1 MLGILHSYFTAENSF
16 ESKTELRKRNINSG
30 YVYRDDLDE
39 KKSATKPK
47 KRDSKGQP
55 ESTPLL
61 RKEVKSEREQNHGRR
76 GEEREGIKVKILMTK
91 EEAARLLSK
100 CKDGGVL
107 EFKDV
112 ARELVQIPATRVSVV
127 ASGKGEDHVL
137 GSIPE
142 EF

>member
-1 MLGILHSYFTAENSF
+1 MLGILLSYFSENSF
-16 ESKTELRKRNINSG
+16 DSKTKLRERNINPS
-30 YVYRDDLDE
+30 YVCRDDLDE
-39 KKSATKPK
+39 KKSATKLK
-47 KRDSKGQP
+47 KRDNKGRP

-61 RKEVKSEREQNHGRR
+61 RKEEKSEREQNHGRR
-76 GEEREGIKVKILMTK
+76 GKEKEGIKVKILMTK
-91 EEAARLLSK
+91 EEAARLLLK

-107 EFKDV
+107 EFEDV

-127 ASGKGEDHVL
+127 ASAKGEDRVL